1 MKAVIYFVFKDTED
15 NYIEDIQK
23 QLTHDVN
30 QFIITDVTNPNKS
43 IYNKIEN
50 IFYFKDMS
58 SCLNNLTSVLNY
70 LEIFNY
76 KEIMLLNLNK
86 SYDATQLVYKD
97 ILTVKEEFA
106 VINKIL

>member
-23 QLTHDVN
+23 QLTYDVN

-50 IFYFKDMS
+50 IFYFKDYSKRMEE
-58 SCLNNLTSVLNY
+58 LVKN
-70 LEIFNY
+70 
-76 KEIMLLNLNK
+76 
-86 SYDATQLVYKD
+86 SY
-97 ILTVKEEFA
+97 F
-106 VINKIL
+106 

>member
-23 QLTHDVN
+23 QLTYDVN

-50 IFYFKDMS
+50 II
-58 SCLNNLTSVLNY
+58 LNN
-70 LEIFNY
+70 
-76 KEIMLLNLNK
+76 NK
-86 SYDATQLVYKD
+86 KFMQDSIEQS
-97 ILTVKEEFA
+97 
-106 VINKIL
+106 

>member
-1 MKAVIYFVFKDTED
+1 MRAVIYFVFKDTEE

-23 QLTHDVN
+23 QLTYDVN
-30 QFIITDVTNPNKS
+30 QFVITDVTSPLKS

-50 IFYFKDMS
+50 IFYFKDMT
-58 SCLNNLTSVLNY
+58 SCLNNLTLILSY

-76 KEIMLLNLNK
+76 KEIMLLNPNK
-86 SYDATQLVYKD
+86 FYDATQLVYKN

-106 VINKIL
+106 IISKIL

>member
-1 MKAVIYFVFKDTED
+1 MT
-15 NYIEDIQK
+15 
-23 QLTHDVN
+23 
-30 QFIITDVTNPNKS
+30 
-43 IYNKIEN
+43 
-50 IFYFKDMS
+50 
-58 SCLNNLTSVLNY
+58 SCLNNLTSVLTY

>member
-1 MKAVIYFVFKDTED
+1 MKAVIYFVFKDIED

-23 QLTHDVN
+23 QLTYDVN

>member
-1 MKAVIYFVFKDTED
+1 MKAVIYFVFKDIED

-23 QLTHDVN
+23 QLTYDVN
-30 QFIITDVTNPNKS
+30 QFIITNVTNPNKS